1 VQDSGATGDP
11 LPDRALVIVPTYN
24 ERFNIARLIPAI
36 LAQDPSLEILVVD
49 DGSPDGT
56 GAIVDSIA
64 ANNPRVHI
72 IHREGKLGLGTAY
85 IEGFRW
91 ALERKYDLVFEM
103 DADFSHNPE
112 LLPEFLQMIKEAD
125 VVLGSRYQDGRVNVV
140 NWPMSRLFLSYA
152 ANVYARAVTGL
163 PISDTTGGFKCFRR
177 NVLESIDLNSV
188 KSNGYAFQIEMSFRA
203 WKRGFRLVE
212 IPIIFVDR
220 TEGVSKMS
228 KKIVR
233 EAVWMVWR
241 LRWWGV
247 IGRV

>member
-1 VQDSGATGDP
+1 M
-11 LPDRALVIVPTYN
+11 PDRALVIVPTYN
-24 ERFNIARLIPAI
+24 EQFNIARLIPAI

-56 GAIVDSIA
+56 GAIVDAIVA
-64 ANNPRVHI
+64 TNPRVNV
-72 IHREGKLGLGTAY
+72 IHRAGKLGLGTAY
-85 IEGFRW
+85 IAGFRW
-91 ALERKYDLVFEM
+91 ALERRYDLVFEM
-103 DADFSHNPE
+103 DADFSHNPDR
-112 LLPEFLQMIKEAD
+112 LPEFLETIKEAD
-125 VVLGSRYQDGRVNVV
+125 LVLGSRYQDGHVNVV

-152 ANVYARAVTGL
+152 ANIYARAITGL
-163 PISDTTGGFKCFRR
+163 PIFDATGGFKCFRR
-177 NVLESIDLNSV
+177 NVLESVDLNSV

-241 LRWWGV
+241 LRWWGLT
-247 IGRV
+247 GRI

>member
-1 VQDSGATGDP
+1 LA
-11 LPDRALVIVPTYN
+11 DRALVIVPTYN
-24 ERFNIARLIPAI
+24 ERFNIARLIPAV
-36 LAQDPSLEILVVD
+36 LAQDPSLEVLVVD

-56 GAIVDSIA
+56 GGIVDAIA
-64 ANNPRVHI
+64 ANNDRVHV

-85 IEGFRW
+85 IAGFRW
-91 ALERKYDLVFEM
+91 ALARKYDIVFEM

-112 LLPEFLQMIKEAD
+112 RLPEFLEAIKEAD
-125 VVLGSRYQDGRVNVV
+125 LVLGSRYQEGHVNVV

-152 ANVYARAVTGL
+152 ANVYARGITGL
-163 PISDTTGGFKCFRR
+163 PIFDATGGFKCFRR
-177 NVLESIDLNSV
+177 NVLESVDLSAV

-233 EAVWMVWR
+233 EAIWMVWR
-241 LRWWGV
+241 LRWWSLT
-247 IGRV
+247 GRI

>member
-1 VQDSGATGDP
+1 M
-11 LPDRALVIVPTYN
+11 PDRALVIVPTYN

>member
-1 VQDSGATGDP
+1 M
-11 LPDRALVIVPTYN
+11 PDRALVIVPTYN

-36 LAQDPSLEILVVD
+36 LAQDPSLEVLVVD
-49 DGSPDGT
+49 DASPDGT

-64 ANNPRVHI
+64 ANNPRVHV

-112 LLPEFLQMIKEAD
+112 RLPEFLQAIKEAD
-125 VVLGSRYQDGRVNVV
+125 LVLGSRYQDGHVNVV

-163 PISDTTGGFKCFRR
+163 PIFDTTGGFKCFRR
-177 NVLESIDLNSV
+177 NVLESIDLNAV
-188 KSNGYAFQIEMSFRA
+188 KSNGYAFQIEMSFRV

-241 LRWWGV
+241 LRWWGL

>member
-1 VQDSGATGDP
+1 M
-11 LPDRALVIVPTYN
+11 PDRALVIVPTYN
-24 ERFNIARLIPAI
+24 ERFNIARLIPAV
-36 LAQDPSLEILVVD
+36 LAQDPSLEMLIVD
-49 DGSPDGT
+49 DASPDGT
-56 GAIVDSIA
+56 GGVVDAIA
-64 ANNPRVHI
+64 ANNDRVHV

-85 IEGFRW
+85 IAGFGW
-91 ALERKYDLVFEM
+91 ALERKYDLIFEM

-112 LLPEFLQMIKEAD
+112 LLPEFLQSVKEAD
-125 VVLGSRYQDGRVNVV
+125 VVLGSRYQGGRVNVV

-152 ANVYARAVTGL
+152 ANIYARAVAGL
-163 PISDTTGGFKCFRR
+163 PVSDTTGGFKCFRR

-241 LRWWGV
+241 LRWWSLT
-247 IGRV
+247 GRI

>member
-1 VQDSGATGDP
+1 VTGDD

-56 GAIVDSIA
+56 GAIVDGIA
-64 ANNPRVHI
+64 TNNQRVHI

-85 IEGFRW
+85 IAGFRW

-112 LLPEFLQMIKEAD
+112 RLPEFLEAIRESD
-125 VVLGSRYQDGRVNVV
+125 VVLGSRYQDGHVNVV

-152 ANVYARAVTGL
+152 ANIYARFVTGL
-163 PISDTTGGFKCFRR
+163 PIYDTTGGFKCFRR
-177 NVLESIDLNSV
+177 NVLESIDLNAV
-188 KSNGYAFQIEMSFRA
+188 KSNGYAFQIEMSYRV
-203 WKRGFRLVE
+203 WKRGFRLLE

-233 EAVWMVWR
+233 EAIWMVWR
-241 LRWWGV
+241 LRWWSLT
-247 IGRV
+247 GRI